1 MKKYILLLMACL
13 SFAFAQAQN
22 TLNDSYLYYGYTGV
36 STDTVSWSR
45 PWSKII
51 TPNAT
56 FPLYYDALVK
66 VTEVAA
72 SAQTAILWQGR
83 KFDTDSWS
91 TITTVNYKGTGSDTS
106 VYFTQ
111 VSTRQ
116 FYNQYRLLVTPTT
129 TGKVKITYLKAY
141 FRK

>member
-1 MKKYILLLMACL
+1 MKKYILILIACL
-13 SFAFAQAQN
+13 SFGVAQAQLSDGN
-22 TLNDSYLYYGYTGV
+22 LYYAYTGL

-45 PWSKII
+45 PWSKTII
-51 TPNAT
+51 PNAT

-66 VTEVAA
+66 ITEVAA
-72 SAQTAILWQGR
+72 SAQTAVLWQGR
-83 KFDTDSWS
+83 KFDTDAWS
-91 TITTVNYKGTGSDTS
+91 TITTVNYKGTGADTS
-106 VYFTQ
+106 IYFTQ

-116 FYNQYRLLVTPTT
+116 FYYQYRLLVTPTT